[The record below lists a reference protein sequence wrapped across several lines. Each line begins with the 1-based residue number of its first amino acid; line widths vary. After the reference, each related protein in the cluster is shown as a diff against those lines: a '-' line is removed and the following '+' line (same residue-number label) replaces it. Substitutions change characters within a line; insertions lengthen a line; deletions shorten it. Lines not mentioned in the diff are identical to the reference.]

1 MVIIEVAFSTPS
13 GVGRGAAA
21 AARNPGRF
29 FRVEEGKSSSHFA
42 AGRPLQPA
50 STTHNQTTPTAHLP
64 NLSYAYYRIA
74 FLDRHFYHIVLS

>member
-1 MVIIEVAFSTPS
+1 MVRIEVAFSTPS

-29 FRVEEGKSSSHFA
+29 FAWRRARAQVTSQLVALFS
-42 AGRPLQPA
+42 PLQQP
-50 STTHNQTTPTAHLP
+50 TTKHRTAHLP
-64 NLSYAYYRIA
+64 NLSYTYYWAA